1 MGDKYFRSSISLMI
15 EEVAM
20 TTELYERII
29 QIQGL
34 KSNLPLNE
42 LRIYIDLKV
51 LRIEINI
58 FCPYFII

>member
-1 MGDKYFRSSISLMI
+1 MI

-51 LRIEINI
+51 LGIEINI